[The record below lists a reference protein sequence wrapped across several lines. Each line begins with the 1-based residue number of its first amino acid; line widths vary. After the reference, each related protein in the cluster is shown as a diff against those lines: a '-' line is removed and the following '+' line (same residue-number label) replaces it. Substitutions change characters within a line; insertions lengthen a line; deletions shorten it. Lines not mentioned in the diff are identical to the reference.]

1 VPASS
6 ERPDTPSVTPATS
19 PLPPREQRILVFER
33 QWWSHAGAKEAAIRA
48 EFSLSSARYY
58 QLLNAALDLP
68 EAILFD
74 PMLVRRLQRLRDART
89 DARSAR
95 VLGTPTSLTSNPIDE
110 KN

>member
-6 ERPDTPSVTPATS
+6 ERSDTPLATPAAS
-19 PLPPREQRILVFER
+19 PLPQREQRILVFER
-33 QWWSHAGAKEAAIRA
+33 QWWAHAGANRA
-48 EFSLSSARYY
+48 EFDLSAARYY

-68 EAILFD
+68 EAIAFD

-95 VLGTPTSLTSNPIDE
+95 VLGTTDSTHQ
-110 KN
+110 

>member
-6 ERPDTPSVTPATS
+6 ERSNPPSATPATCS
-19 PLPPREQRILVFER
+19 LPAREQRILVFER
-33 QWWSHAGAKEAAIRA
+33 QWWAHAGAKEAAIRA
-48 EFSLSSARYY
+48 EFTLSAARYY

-95 VLGTPTSLTSNPIDE
+95 VLGTPDSTHQ
-110 KN
+110 

>member
-6 ERPDTPSVTPATS
+6 ERSDTPLATPAAS
-19 PLPPREQRILVFER
+19 PLPQREQRILVFER
-33 QWWSHAGAKEAAIRA
+33 QWWAHAGAKEAAIRA
-48 EFSLSSARYY
+48 EFDLSAARYY

-68 EAILFD
+68 EAIAFD

-95 VLGTPTSLTSNPIDE
+95 VLGTPDSTHQ
-110 KN
+110 

>member
-1 VPASS
+1 MPASS
-6 ERPDTPSVTPATS
+6 ERSDLPSATPEIAALPA
-19 PLPPREQRILVFER
+19 REQRILTFER

-48 EFSLSSARYY
+48 EFDLPAARYY

-74 PMLVRRLQRLRDART
+74 PLLVRRLQRLRDART

-95 VLGTPTSLTSNPIDE
+95 VLGTADSTPQ
-110 KN
+110 